1 MIDYNSFSI
10 DQLRA
15 VNEVLDY
22 ITDMLDA
29 DLVPAIVYREYR
41 IANKVLHMAIEQQAR
56 AAGEA
61 LPAKVQ
67 LSSLYGTCVAD
78 PPADP
83 PAAPD
88 MFGWVGDALD
98 DLCAAGEV
106 LGSND

>member
-10 DQLRA
+10 DQLQA

-29 DLVPAIVYREYR
+29 DLEAAIVYREYR
-41 IANKVLHMAIEQQAR
+41 IANKALHMAIEQQAS

-61 LPAKVQ
+61 PA
-67 LSSLYGTCVAD
+67 A
-78 PPADP
+78 ADP
-83 PAAPD
+83 PAASD

-106 LGSND
+106 CGSNE